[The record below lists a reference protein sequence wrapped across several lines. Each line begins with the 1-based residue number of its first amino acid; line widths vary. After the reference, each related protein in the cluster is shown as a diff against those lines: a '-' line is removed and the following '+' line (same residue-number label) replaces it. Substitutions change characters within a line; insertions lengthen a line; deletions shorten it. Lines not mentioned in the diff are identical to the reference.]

1 MSTEEIR
8 VNILHSGVGGI
19 SESDINL
26 AIASKAIVIGF
37 NTRSDAAARKLAESE
52 GVDIRYY
59 SIIYDAVDE
68 IKAAMSGMLSPE
80 KKEHIIGTVEV
91 RQVFNVSKVGAI
103 AGCMVT
109 DGMVKRNAMIRIIRD
124 HVVVYTGELDSLKR
138 FKDDVKEVKQGY
150 ECGLTV
156 KNLNDIRE
164 GDILEVFDII
174 EVARTL

>member
-1 MSTEEIR
+1 MR

-68 IKAAMSGMLSPE
+68 VKAALSGMLAPE
-80 KKEHIIGTVEV
+80 KKEQIIGTVEI
-91 RQVFNVSKVGAI
+91 RQVINVSKVGNI

-109 DGMVKRNAMIRIIRD
+109 DGVIRRSAHFRLIRE
-124 HVVVYTGELDSLKR
+124 HVVVHSGDLDSLRR

-150 ECGLTV
+150 ECGLMM
-156 KNLNDIRE
+156 KNFNDIRE
-164 GDILEVFDII
+164 GDVLEAFEIV